1 MPEAARIWMRQE
13 VSGTEAQEIA
23 SAGVVLACHY
33 IWHPVTG
40 AVGKMKNQGQE
51 HIESVIA

>member
-1 MPEAARIWMRQE
+1 MRQE